1 MGSAV
6 PFIGGSLLLIGLDPL
21 ARVIVG
27 AAGGVVSM
35 VRLRGELAGLTLP
48 AASVAVAV
56 MAWVPSAIALVGV

>member
-1 MGSAV
+1 MV
-6 PFIGGSLLLIGLDPL
+6 GLDPL

-27 AAGGVVSM
+27 VAGGVVSM
-35 VRLRGELAGLTLP
+35 VRLRGELVGLTFP